1 MVVITLEKCP
11 AALRGDLTKWLQEI
25 SLGVYAGHVSARVR
39 DKLWERVCEEA
50 KSGRA
55 TMVYSARNEQHL
67 DFKVHNTTW
76 EPVDFDG
83 LKLIM
88 RPSAARTRRLS
99 KKRTG
104 WSDVAHHTKRNKSGS
119 ICYASEPSEYV
130 VIDVETTGLDPRK
143 DQIIEMA
150 ALKVMGGR
158 EIARFQQLVSIEGR
172 LRGAVSDLTGLTD
185 DVLACEGKCL
195 DEALD
200 AFLSFVGN
208 SLVVAHNAEFDCEFI
223 QAACEACDFD
233 DFDNESIDT
242 LVLAKKKIPSA
253 SSYSLEALARLL
265 HLDNEGFHRA
275 QPDCI
280 TGWQLFL
287 KLIEI

>member
-11 AALRGDLTKWLQEI
+11 SALRGDLTKWMQEI
-25 SLGVYAGHVSARVR
+25 SLGVYVGYVSARVR
-39 DKLWERVCEEA
+39 DKLWERVCEKA
-50 KSGRA
+50 KNGRA

-104 WSDVAHHTKRNKSGS
+104 WSDVSQRAKRRKRSSG
-119 ICYASEPSEYV
+119 CYISEPSEYV
-130 VIDVETTGLDPRK
+130 VIDVETTGLNPRK
-143 DQIIEMA
+143 DEIIELA
-150 ALKVMGGR
+150 ALKVVNGR
-158 EIARFQQLVSIEGR
+158 EIARFQQLVTIERR
-172 LRGAVSDLTGLTD
+172 LQEEISSLTGLTND
-185 DVLACEGKCL
+185 ILACEGRNL

-200 AFLSFVGN
+200 AFLSFVGT
-208 SLVVAHNAEFDCEFI
+208 SLVIAHNAEFDCGFI
-223 QAACEACDFD
+223 QAACETCNFD

-242 LVLAKKKIPSA
+242 LALAKKKIPSA
-253 SSYSLEALARLL
+253 SSYGLEALACLL
-265 HLDNEGFHRA
+265 HLDNERFHRA
-275 QPDCI
+275 QSDCI

-287 KLIEI
+287 KLIEM